1 MTSFIFKVLEDLQKG
16 TVSINDYTFI
26 VPSKR
31 AGTILKYELSKLISH
46 TSFVPIITSIEVFI
60 EEISQLNSTSNTALL
75 FELYTAY
82 KVITPKEKQDTFD
95 VFYKWG
101 QMLLQDF
108 NEIDRYLID
117 QKQIFNYLSAI
128 KDINHWSLETEQT
141 EVVKNYL
148 LFWKSLDKFYT
159 EYTTQLRTKEL
170 GYQGLIYRDAQV
182 HLEDYIQN
190 HPTKQHVFL
199 GFNALNASEEIIIQ
213 ELLAS
218 GLAKIYWDIDQTYV
232 DNEFHDAA
240 LFIRGYKEKWNYYK
254 NNAFNW
260 IANDYKKE
268 KNFYT
273 YAIPKNIG
281 QAKQIGSILKHLSV
295 NNISLDNTAVVLAD
309 EALLLPVLN
318 SLPKTIERINITMG
332 FPLKSIPLASLFELL
347 FSMHKKDEKSFY
359 YKDVIAI
366 LSHEYIRILIPTNAT
381 AESIHTIEHDNH
393 IFLSLEQLQTFH
405 PDHQETVS
413 LLFNLWKEPK
423 AALTACFNLITA
435 LKLELQKEK
444 KRYLL
449 DLEYLF
455 RFNTLF
461 NELEVL
467 ILDYNH
473 IKDLKTFFNIY
484 KELLSSDTLDFQG
497 EPLKGLQIMGMLESR
512 VLDFETVIIA
522 SVNEGILPSG
532 KTTNS
537 FIPFDVKRENNLP
550 TYKEKD
556 AVYTYHF
563 YRLLQR
569 AKNVHLLYNSEIDEL
584 KGTEK
589 SRFITQIEIEGIHK
603 INHKIVAPKI
613 VRNTTQL
620 ITIKK
625 NEDLIMQ
632 LKNLAAKGFSPSSLT
647 SYIRNPLEFYYQK
660 VLKINIDTSIEE
672 TVAANTLGT
681 VVHNTLETFYKPL
694 ENQKLTQAH
703 LEHFETQIGS
713 EISKQFNEVYKKGDI
728 SKGKNL
734 IIYEVAKRYV
744 ANFIQHE
751 KTLLKKGNVIEILA
765 IETDNTITLNIP
777 ELNFPVKLRG
787 KVDRIDRY
795 NGITR
800 IIDYKTGKV
809 DQNQVEIV
817 DWSAITLDY
826 KKYSKS
832 FQILCYALMINETMQ
847 IQDPLEAGIIS
858 FKNLNAGFL
867 KFGQKPSPSSRQ
879 KNTLITSETLDTF
892 KDQLKVLILDICN
905 PKVDIIEKEIL

>member
-1 MTSFIFKVLEDLQKG
+1 MRSFIFKVLEDLQQQNI
-16 TVSINDYTFI
+16 SISDCTFI

-31 AGTILKYELSKLISH
+31 AGTILKYELSKLISQ
-46 TSFVPIITSIEVFI
+46 TSFAPTITSIEVFI

-82 KVITPKEKQDTFD
+82 KATTPKDKQDSFD
-95 VFYKWG
+95 VFYRWG

-117 QKQIFNYLSAI
+117 HKHIFNYLSAI
-128 KDINHWSLETEQT
+128 KDLNHWSLEAEQT

-148 LFWKSLDKFYT
+148 LFWKSLDKLYSEF
-159 EYTTQLRTKEL
+159 TTLLRSKEL
-170 GYQGLIYRDAQV
+170 GYQGLIYRDAQE
-182 HLEDYIQN
+182 HLEDYVQN
-190 HPTKQHVFL
+190 HQAKQHVFL

-218 GLAKIYWDIDQTYV
+218 GLAKIYWDIDEAYI
-232 DNEFHDAA
+232 NNKFHDAA
-240 LFIRGYKEKWNYYK
+240 LFIRLYKKRWKHYEH
-254 NNAFNW
+254 NAFNW
-260 IANDYKKE
+260 IATDYKRE
-268 KNFYT
+268 KTINT

-281 QAKQIGSILKHLSV
+281 QAKQIGSILKNLSLD
-295 NNISLDNTAVVLAD
+295 NASLDNTAVILAD

-318 SLPKTIERINITMG
+318 SLPKSIERLNITMG

-347 FSMHKKDEKSFY
+347 FSMHKKDTQSFY
-359 YKDVIAI
+359 YKDVIAV
-366 LSHEYIRILIPTNAT
+366 LSHEYIRFLIPSTFT
-381 AESIHTIEHDNH
+381 EESIFTIEHDNH
-393 IFLSLEQLQTFH
+393 IYLNLEQLQTFH
-405 PDHQETVS
+405 PDYKEIIS
-413 LLFNLWKEPK
+413 LLFNLWKNPEV
-423 AALTACFNLITA
+423 ALTACFSLIKQ
-435 LKLELQKEK
+435 LKKALQKEK
-444 KRYLL
+444 KTHLL
-449 DLEYLF
+449 DLEYLY

-461 NELEVL
+461 NNIELLTQE
-467 ILDYNH
+467 YNH
-473 IKDLKTFFNIY
+473 IKDLKTLFNIY
-484 KELLSSDTLDFQG
+484 KELLSSETLDFQG

-512 VLDFETVIIA
+512 VLDFETIIIA
-522 SVNEGILPSG
+522 SVNEGVLPSG
-532 KTTNS
+532 KTANS
-537 FIPFDVKRENNLP
+537 FIPFDVKREHNLP

-569 AKNVHLLYNSEIDEL
+569 VKNVHLLYNSEIDEL

-603 INHKIVAPKI
+603 MHHQIVAPSI
-613 VRNTTQL
+613 TRNTNQL
-620 ITIKK
+620 TVIKK
-625 NEDLIMQ
+625 NKTLLNQ
-632 LKNLAAKGFSPSSLT
+632 LQNVAAKGFSPSSLT
-647 SYIRNPLEFYYQK
+647 SYIRNPLDFYYQK
-660 VLKINIDTSIEE
+660 ILKINIETSIEE

-694 ENQKLTQAH
+694 ENKKLTEEH
-703 LEHFETQIGS
+703 LDYFITQIGP
-713 EISKQFNEVYKKGDI
+713 EISKQFNEVYKKGDV

-744 ANFIQHE
+744 SNFIGHE
-751 KTLLKKGNVIEILA
+751 RALLKQGNVIEILA
-765 IETDNTITLNIP
+765 IETDNTIALKIP
-777 ELNFPVKLRG
+777 ELNFPVKLTG

-817 DWSAITLDY
+817 DWGSITLDY

-832 FQILCYALMINETMQ
+832 FQILCYALMITETMQ
-847 IQDPLEAGIIS
+847 IDGPLEAGIIY

-867 KFGQKPSPSSRQ
+867 KFGQKPSSHSRQ
-879 KNTLITSETLDTF
+879 KNTLITSETLEDF
-892 KDQLKVLILDICN
+892 KKELKGLIMDICN
-905 PKVDIIEKEIL
+905 KDVDFEEKDLT